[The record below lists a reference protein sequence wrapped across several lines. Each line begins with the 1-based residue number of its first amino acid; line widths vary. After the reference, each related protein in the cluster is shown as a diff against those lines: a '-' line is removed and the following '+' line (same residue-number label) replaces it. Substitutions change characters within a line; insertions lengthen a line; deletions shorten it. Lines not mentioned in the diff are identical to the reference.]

1 MRPLLVPGMRW
12 AWRTPTTLQFGIDV
26 PTPLV
31 VSGLPAFG
39 HRLLPLLDGT
49 LEHSEIVRAMRASGS
64 ECPADT
70 DVLAII
76 DRLVDLGIVVDGG
89 AWPGALAVTAEWRD
103 QMAPDLRC
111 ASAIERFRS
120 RPATRW
126 DALAASEV
134 VIMGASRL
142 GATIARTLTHT
153 GLGRVT
159 VRDTRD
165 VSPAD
170 VSVGGYATGDV
181 GRRRSEV
188 LSTVIPE
195 NGHPHSGEVHR
206 RLVVVT
212 DAANTDSLC
221 RSLTTT
227 DKPHLVVSCRELVG
241 RVGPLV
247 EPGRSP
253 CHFCLALA
261 RRDRD
266 PQWPTVW
273 RRQQVTST
281 PDADTVLVGLTAYVA
296 VAHVLDWLT
305 RGRPPSIGG
314 FVEIAAPY
322 GETASRRFAPHPE
335 CGCTWPDSSASHT
348 MAG

>member
-12 AWRTPTTLQFGIDV
+12 AWRTPNTLQVGIDV
-26 PTPLV
+26 PEPLV

-39 HRLLPLLDGT
+39 RRLIPMLDGT
-49 LEHSEIVRAMRASGS
+49 REDSEIVRAMRAAGG
-64 ECPADT
+64 ECPTDT

-89 AWPGALAVTAEWRD
+89 SWPGALAVTPEWRD

-111 ASAIERFRS
+111 ASAIGRFRS
-120 RPATRW
+120 RPAARW
-126 DALAASEV
+126 VALAASEV
-134 VIMGASRL
+134 VIVGASRL
-142 GATIARTLTHT
+142 GATIARTLTHA

-159 VRDTRD
+159 IRDTRG
-165 VSPAD
+165 VTPAD
-170 VSVGGYATGDV
+170 VSVGGYATADV
-181 GRRRSEV
+181 GLRRSER
-188 LSTVIPE
+188 LSTAIPE
-195 NGHPHSGEVHR
+195 NGHPHSGDVDR

-253 CHFCLALA
+253 CHFCFALA

-266 PQWPTVW
+266 PQWPAIW
-273 RRQQVTST
+273 RQQQVTST
-281 PDADTVLVGLTAYVA
+281 PDADTVLVGLTSYVT

-305 RGRPPSIGG
+305 GGHPPSIGG
-314 FVEIAAPY
+314 FIEIAAPY
-322 GETASRRFAPHPE
+322 GETASRQFAQHPE
-335 CGCTWPDSSASHT
+335 CGCAWPDSSASRT

>member
-1 MRPLLVPGMRW
+1 MRPLLAPGMRW

-26 PTPLV
+26 PRPLV

-39 HRLLPLLDGT
+39 HLLLPLLDGT
-49 LEHSEIVRAMRASGS
+49 RERSQIPAAIAALSGEGSTDSE
-64 ECPADT
+64 
-70 DVLAII
+70 VLAII

-89 AWPGALAVTAEWRD
+89 SWPGALAVNAAWRE
-103 QMAPDLRC
+103 QLAPDLRC

-120 RPATRW
+120 RPAARW

-142 GATIARTLTHT
+142 GATIARILTSA

-170 VSVGGYATGDV
+170 VSVGGYATADV
-181 GRRRSEV
+181 GRRRSEL
-188 LSTVIPE
+188 LSTPFAE
-195 NGHPHSGEVHR
+195 NGHPHSGEVDQ

-221 RSLTTT
+221 RSLSTT

-247 EPGRSP
+247 EPGRTP

-266 PQWPTVW
+266 PQWPAIW
-273 RRQQVTST
+273 RQHQATAT
-281 PDADTVLVGLTAYVA
+281 PDADTVLVGLTAYLA
-296 VAHVLDWLT
+296 IAHALDWLT
-305 RGRPPSIGG
+305 GGRPPSIGG
-314 FVEIAAPY
+314 FVEVTAPY
-322 GETASRRFAPHPE
+322 GETSSRRFTHHPE
-335 CGCTWPDSSASHT
+335 CGCAWPDSTASRT

>member
-12 AWRTPTTLQFGIDV
+12 AWRTPNTLQFGIDV
-26 PTPLV
+26 PEPLV
-31 VSGLPAFG
+31 VEGLPAFG
-39 HRLLPLLDGT
+39 RRLLPLLDGT
-49 LEHSEIVRAMRASGS
+49 RERSEIVAAMRVSSS
-64 ECPADT
+64 ECPADS

-89 AWPGALAVTAEWRD
+89 SWPGALAVTAEWRD

-111 ASAIERFRS
+111 ASATPRFRS
-120 RPATRW
+120 RPASRW

-134 VIMGASRL
+134 VITGASRL
-142 GATIARTLTHT
+142 GATIARTLTHV

-159 VRDTRD
+159 IRDTRD

-170 VSVGGYATGDV
+170 VSVGGYAANDV
-181 GRRRSEV
+181 GLRRSER
-188 LSTVIPE
+188 LSTAIPA
-195 NGHPHSGEVHR
+195 NGHPHSGEVDR

-221 RSLTTT
+221 RSLSTA
-227 DKPHLVVSCRELVG
+227 DKPHLVVSCCELVG

-266 PQWPTVW
+266 PLWPSVW
-273 RRQQVTST
+273 RQQQTTPT
-281 PDADTVLVGLTAYVA
+281 PDAEAVLVGLTAYVA
-296 VAHVLDWLT
+296 IAHVLDWLT
-305 RGRPPSIGG
+305 RGHPPSIGG

-322 GETASRRFAPHPE
+322 GETTSRRFAQHPE
-335 CGCTWPDSSASHT
+335 CGCAWPDSSASHT